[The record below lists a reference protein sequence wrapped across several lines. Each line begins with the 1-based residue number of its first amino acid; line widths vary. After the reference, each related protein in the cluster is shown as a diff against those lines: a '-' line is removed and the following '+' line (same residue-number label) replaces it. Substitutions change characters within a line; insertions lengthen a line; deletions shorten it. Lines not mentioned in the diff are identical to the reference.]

1 MANNDDKNVDE
12 MMAEVQRMELKAKNM
27 EKLVAQRRQER
38 ENMETENA
46 RIRRQLKYLE
56 EMAVENEEVE

>member
-56 EMAVENEEVE
+56 EMADENEEVE

>member
-38 ENMETENA
+38 ENMETENT